1 MIGCKDV
8 NMAVNESRFSAVILF
23 VGRPKCVVQIVFVN
37 IGDQMVSNL
46 LLSYNHNGFISA
58 YPLCGSSKIYN
69 KATVCKL
76 RMIQGRL
83 LKERA

>member
-1 MIGCKDV
+1 
-8 NMAVNESRFSAVILF
+8 
-23 VGRPKCVVQIVFVN
+23 
-37 IGDQMVSNL
+37 MVSNL

-58 YPLCGSSKIYN
+58 YLLCGSSKIYN